1 MMNSVTG
8 LCMERMGVA
17 VKGHLPGYEKFHTL
31 ALVDEA
37 MSLVETSCRGDFDE
51 FIAGSAGRRGR
62 LGTVTRVLNRVF
74 ESMGFHIARASYARE
89 VQVAQNDHRGEWRSV
104 ATLRAML
111 AEPGDF
117 DDVYRSL
124 ADDGSRSTFD
134 WFVRVR
140 TAAALIGQGALRL
153 YPSPGIVD
161 ESAEKSDGFP
171 RRRRHGYA
179 VGGTVVE
186 SDLGAIVDCFVREQY
201 RLEGRVEVHAGDVV
215 LDVGAYK
222 GESSVWLAGQAGS
235 AGLVLA
241 FEPNPVARVFLER
254 NAAHAVNAGIGQIQV
269 LASAAGSDL
278 RCASFISTAE
288 SCSRLDAGG
297 DLTVNVTTL
306 DNTVLDQ
313 RLATVDFIKMDIEGG
328 EIDALKGASRT
339 LLLYAPR
346 LAVSVY
352 HLARDLPDAVAT
364 IKSLRPGYRFFLSHK
379 SPGLS
384 ETMLFAS
391 VEDGC
396 RP

>member
-1 MMNSVTG
+1 MKSVTG
-8 LCMERMGVA
+8 LRMERMGVA
-17 VKGHLPGYEKFHTL
+17 VKEHLPGYETFHTL

-37 MSLVETSCRGDFDE
+37 MSLVETSCRDDFDR
-51 FIAGSAGRRGR
+51 FIAGNAGRRGR
-62 LGTVTRVLNRVF
+62 LGAVTRALNRVF

-89 VQVAQNDHRGEWRSV
+89 VQAAQNDHRGEWRSV

-117 DDVYRSL
+117 DDVYWSL
-124 ADDGSRSTFD
+124 ADDASRSTFD
-134 WFVRVR
+134 WFVRIR
-140 TAAALIGQGALRL
+140 TAVALIGQRALRL
-153 YPSPGIVD
+153 YPSPGISD
-161 ESAEKSDGFP
+161 ESVKKSDGFP
-171 RRRRHGYA
+171 RRRRHGYV
-179 VGGTVVE
+179 VGGAVVE

-201 RLEGRVEVHAGDVV
+201 RLKGRVEVQAGDVV

-241 FEPNPVARVFLER
+241 FEPNPVARAFLER
-254 NAAHAVNAGIGQIQV
+254 NAAHAASVGIGQIQV
-269 LASAAGSDL
+269 LGSAAGSDL
-278 RCASFISTAE
+278 CRASFISTAQ

-297 DLTVNVTTL
+297 EMTVNVTTL
-306 DNTVLDQ
+306 DEVVLDQ

-328 EIDALKGASRT
+328 EVDALKGASRT
-339 LLLYAPR
+339 LLLHAPR

-352 HLARDLPDAVAT
+352 HLARDLPDAVVT
-364 IKSLRPGYRFFLSHK
+364 IRSVRPDYRFFLSHK

-391 VEDGC
+391 AEDGC
-396 RP
+396 RR